1 MDGKILNRIQIPTKT
16 PEVTIP
22 KIIEFFQ
29 KESINNNLKA
39 IGIGTFGPADVDPSL
54 KTFGMIRSTPKQGWK
69 DFDFISS
76 IKKHFNIPIGFDTDV
91 NSSALGENNWGAA
104 KGIDTFVYITVGTGI
119 GVGAV
124 VEKNLLHGLTHPEMG
139 HIFIPQNKEDDFEG
153 VCPYHKNCLEG
164 LASGPSMSKRWKLK
178 EALDLAQN
186 HIGWEFESDYLSLAI
201 ANYILCLSPKI
212 IILGGGVM
220 NQNFLLPIIHK
231 KVKKLLNGYIN
242 NDMILKN
249 IDKFIVKPALGNDSG
264 IFGALALALEAEKKK
279 N

>member
-1 MDGKILNRIQIPTKT
+1 
-16 PEVTIP
+16 
-22 KIIEFFQ
+22 
-29 KESINNNLKA
+29 
-39 IGIGTFGPADVDPSL
+39 
-54 KTFGMIRSTPKQGWK
+54 
-69 DFDFISS
+69 
-76 IKKHFNIPIGFDTDV
+76 
-91 NSSALGENNWGAA
+91 
-104 KGIDTFVYITVGTGI
+104 
-119 GVGAV
+119 
-124 VEKNLLHGLTHPEMG
+124 MG